1 MRQALRVNS
10 FDRRFLLSPGVAWSY
25 GRTAVRPFSEQGVVL
40 GGTVRRPPCR
50 RVSRETGDDSVR
62 VGSGVST
69 PGPTSTRTR
78 VRAVHYLIDDPQS
91 GTPCRMAP
99 QSREGCTALIFMRR
113 FWQQFTYGGNFKAV
127 SGFQPR
133 IIFARSQNWQLWAKN
148 VAASDNRGVSARSQS
163 CNYFEET
170 HFARAKCVSS

>member
-1 MRQALRVNS
+1 MVLR
-10 FDRRFLLSPGVAWSY
+10 PY
-25 GRTAVRPFSEQGVVL
+25 GRTAVFRAGRRARRS
-40 GGTVRRPPCR
+40 RRPPCR
-50 RVSRETGDDSVR
+50 RVARETGDDSVR

-78 VRAVHYLIDDPQS
+78 VRAVHYHIDEPQS
-91 GTPCRMAP
+91 GTPCRMGP
-99 QSREGCTALIFMRR
+99 QSREGLHSVLIFMRR
-113 FWQQFTYGGNFKAV
+113 FWQQFTHGGNFKAV

-163 CNYFEET
+163 RNYFEET
-170 HFARAKCVSS
+170 PFAQANGVSA